1 MVLLT
6 SRNGWDSL
14 TDEDRL
20 GSRRIC
26 DQIPS
31 ALSVLEN
38 IRQPLLHPGQRQQ
51 AAFGTVLWESFLCL
65 SAFWIF
71 PPACWSVQTSGQA
84 VLGTAGPQ
92 ACPHTGCRV
101 SLAFSSITV
110 PLSPETHCMV
120 GGNKVSVPPG
130 GRKQSVTPDLKHC
143 S

>member
-6 SRNGWDSL
+6 SRNGLDSL
-14 TDEDRL
+14 TDKDRR

-51 AAFGTVLWESFLCL
+51 AAFGTALWESFLCL

-71 PPACWSVQTSGQA
+71 PPACWSVQASQISGQA
-84 VLGTAGPQ
+84 VLGTAGSQ
-92 ACPHTGCRV
+92 ACPHTGRIV

-120 GGNKVSVPPG
+120 GGNKALVP
-130 GRKQSVTPDLKHC
+130 PDLKHC